1 MKGQGKALEIVLI
14 LLVLVIVVYVVLDI
28 FTKYMAQ
35 ESEKLQGI
43 QSQQEQRMAAQKIVQ
58 QCQVKCSNYK
68 RSMSNKDLVE
78 FCVSFNEIDLNG
90 DGDKNDYSDTSVFAE
105 VSLGGVGSCE
115 AMVPC
120 FLLVECPNVDAKKC
134 SEAICSYYSNLGVA
148 GSALD
153 ARLNELLDPGSCHD
167 KFLAYHWFTIAF
179 PQTKR
184 GELECIQ

>member
-1 MKGQGKALEIVLI
+1 MKGQSKALEIVLV

-43 QSQQEQRMAAQKIVQ
+43 QLTQEQKMAVQKMVQ
-58 QCQVKCSNYK
+58 SCETKCNNYQK
-68 RSMSNKDLVE
+68 SASEKNLVE
-78 FCVSFNEIDLNG
+78 FCTSFNEIDLNG
-90 DGDKNDYSDTSVFAE
+90 DGDTNDYSDKSVFAE

-115 AMVPC
+115 KRVPC
-120 FLLVECPNVDAKKC
+120 FLLVECPNVDAKRC
-134 SEAICSYYSNLGVA
+134 SEAICSYYSSLGVL

-153 ARLNELLDPGSCHD
+153 ARVNELLDPGTCHD
-167 KFLAYHWFTIAF
+167 KFLAYHWYTIAF

-184 GELECIQ
+184 GELECMQ